1 MEKKLINEIITD
13 LTDELSKDKNFD
25 EDALS
30 SKVKNAVREIRRDR
44 NYPESYGEAQIMNDL
59 RNYYSNIRELALYD
73 YNQIGAEGQLTHSEN
88 GTSRT
93 WKNRIDCK
101 NGVVAFCR

>member
-13 LTDELSKDKNFD
+13 LTDELSKDKDFD

-44 NYPESYGEAQIMNDL
+44 NYPVSYGEEQIMNDL
-59 RNYYSNIRELALYD
+59 NNYYSNIRELALYD
-73 YNQIGAEGQLTHSEN
+73 YNQIGAEGQLAHSEN

-93 WKNRIDCK
+93 WENRIACK

>member
-1 MEKKLINEIITD
+1 MEKKLINEIIAD

-30 SKVKNAVREIRRDR
+30 SKVKKAVREIRRDR
-44 NYPESYGEAQIMNDL
+44 NYPESYGEEQIVNYL
-59 RNYYSNIRELALYD
+59 RNYYSNICELAMYD
-73 YNQIGAEGQLTHSEN
+73 YNQIGAEGQLAHSEN